1 MLMIVEGQECYLHLV
16 GMILAG
22 REAGENH
29 LISEESLKQQL
40 VKCYDIK
47 MVKSPGGLSVE
58 ITSCG

>member
-1 MLMIVEGQECYLHLV
+1 MN
-16 GMILAG
+16 LAG

-58 ITSCG
+58 ITKCGEPTTTKKKQ